1 MSKLAYA
8 KLDSLVTQREWTEG
22 RAEMDEI
29 ADLYEGNLP
38 ARFDK
43 YFPKS
48 EPKHIINLVR
58 LAHDDLATTIGR
70 LPDLRGEPNNASDA
84 EMKRVGLLEDIGKD
98 YLRISEPNGKQFM
111 WQLAWWL
118 LVRQAIAVVVPD
130 TKHKKPKFVLRDP
143 RQAYPGVK
151 RRAGNQPLE
160 LSDIIFKYEL
170 PSADV
175 VRMGMAPATEKSR
188 SGEQSISS
196 TTNIIEMIDDQYWIV
211 VSEGGTAKVS
221 MHGLG
226 RVPGYVFQDF
236 SPNRAGGIGQF
247 ADQISLMV
255 AISRMITQKLAF
267 ADRLVYPVYWVR
279 GHEGNI
285 KMGPYILNKLSAQG
299 EMGVLG
305 PPATLQADRDIAQ
318 LERFSRLLN
327 RNPEVRQGE
336 VQTKGAYTSAKTLE
350 QLNEAIDTVVGRYW
364 DMISFGMEYLYECAY
379 MMDEKLWPDVEKPV
393 RSGYIKKRPKYVQY
407 IASRDINGQYHISV
421 DYGFGIGGYQGFLQN
436 LQAHE
441 AGMISRRS
449 VVESMPG
456 VSDVDEML
464 RTIELEKMDEAGQ
477 VQFMTLASQGGLD
490 MILWSK
496 LRKQMAKKGLPL
508 SEVIEKY
515 QEEIQAA
522 AQAANEQGG
531 AEALTAPPGPEA
543 PPEPALPGLPP
554 GALVG

>member
-1 MSKLAYA
+1 MSKAAYA

-29 ADLYEGNLP
+29 ADLYEGKLP
-38 ARFDK
+38 DRFDK

-48 EPKHIINLVR
+48 EPKHVINLVR

-70 LPDLRGEPNNASDA
+70 LPDLRGEPNNASDS
-84 EMKRVGLLEDIGKD
+84 ELKRVGLLEDIGKD
-98 YLRISEPNGKQFM
+98 YLRISEPGGKQFM
-111 WQLAWWL
+111 WQLSWWL
-118 LVRQAIAVVVPD
+118 LVRQAIAIVVPD
-130 TKHKKPKFVLRDP
+130 NKHKKPKFVLRDP

-151 RRAGNQPLE
+151 RRAGNQPIE
-160 LSDIIFKYEL
+160 LSDIVFKYEL

-175 VRMGMAPATEKSR
+175 VRMGFEPRTETSR
-188 SGEQSISS
+188 HGEQSIS
-196 TTNIIEMIDDQYWIV
+196 TKTNMIEMIDDQYWIV

-226 RVPGYVFQDF
+226 KVPGVVFQDF
-236 SPNRAGGIGQF
+236 SPNRAGGLGQF

-267 ADRLVYPVYWVR
+267 ADRLVYPIYWVK
-279 GHEGNI
+279 GHEGAV
-285 KMGPYILNKLSAQG
+285 KMGPYVLNKLAPQG

-336 VQTKGAYTSAKTLE
+336 IQTKGSYTSAKTLE

-364 DMISFGMEYLYECAY
+364 DIISTGMEYLFECAY
-379 MMDEKLWPDVEKPV
+379 AMDELLWPNEEKPV
-393 RSGYIKKRPKYVQY
+393 KSGYIKNRPRYVNY
-407 IASRDINGQYHISV
+407 TPSKDINGQYHISV

-441 AGMISRRS
+441 AGMISRRR
-449 VVESMPG
+449 VIEAMPG
-456 VSDVDEML
+456 VSDVDEEL
-464 RTIELEKMDEAGQ
+464 RTIELEKMDEAGA
-477 VQFMTLASQGGLD
+477 VQFQTLAAQGQLD
-490 MILWSK
+490 MILWAK
-496 LRKQMAKKGLPL
+496 LRKAMAKRGTPL
-508 SEVIEKY
+508 SEIIEKY
-515 QEEIQAA
+515 QEEIMLA
-522 AQAANEQGG
+522 AQAAQQQGG
-531 AEALTAPPGPEA
+531 AEALTAPPEQTPEEA
-543 PPEPALPGLPP
+543 PLPGLPP
-554 GALVG
+554 AALVG